1 MQHTHAHAVCNMKHP
16 LHYIPLHFQHLDF
29 TISPI
34 PVKQIER
41 GAGVKKAVYMKKK
54 KPSVSSHR
62 GHKSLQLAGLRRLG
76 LRGAALQLLQSK
88 QHIAT
93 HSTQIHPGSPRKRMA
108 RAPGCQ
114 ISKHYLISL
123 LDLKHSI
130 HSIHFLYILESYH
143 ALSQTSRI

>member
-1 MQHTHAHAVCNMKHP
+1 MKHP

-54 KPSVSSHR
+54 KKPSVSSHR

-76 LRGAALQLLQSK
+76 LRGAALQLLQ
-88 QHIAT
+88 HIAT
-93 HSTQIHPGSPRKRMA
+93 HSNT
-108 RAPGCQ
+108 
-114 ISKHYLISL
+114 
-123 LDLKHSI
+123 
-130 HSIHFLYILESYH
+130 
-143 ALSQTSRI
+143 